1 MKFDV
6 YCDESRP
13 EALTSKAENAA
24 RYLVIGSLWLPS
36 ADRAKRKAQVHALK
50 DLGKI
55 GGELKW
61 AKVSSSR
68 LATYTGLIDWFFEAG
83 EDLRFRAIVVDR
95 TKLDMVKF
103 HNGDGELGFYKFYYF
118 LLHGWILDQNEYQV
132 FCDLK
137 RNREQDRLHVLRR
150 VLVRSNLT
158 SDIQS
163 VQGIESEES
172 VLIQTVDLFTG
183 MVAARFNQ
191 SLNTGSAKAAVVE
204 HLERRL
210 GHGIRHTPKAEEK
223 FNVFAIQPGGG
234 W

>member
-13 EALTSKAENAA
+13 EALTSKAQNAA
-24 RYLVIGSLWLPS
+24 RYLVIGSLWLPGS
-36 ADRAKRKAQVHALK
+36 DRAKRKAEVHSLK
-50 DLGKI
+50 DSGKI

-61 AKVSSSR
+61 SKVSASR
-68 LATYTGLIDWFFEAG
+68 LATYTGLIDWFFDAG
-83 EDLRFRAIVVDR
+83 QDLRFRAIVVDR

-118 LLHGWILDQNEYQV
+118 LLHGWVLDLNEYQI

-150 VLVRSNLT
+150 VLVCSNLT
-158 SDIQS
+158 SQIQS
-163 VQGIESEES
+163 VQGIESAES
-172 VLIQTVDLFTG
+172 VLIQAVDLMTG
-183 MVAARFNQ
+183 MVAARFNE
-191 SLNTGSAKAAVVE
+191 SLNPGTAKTSVVE
-204 HLERRL
+204 HLERRM

-223 FNVFAIQPGGG
+223 FNVFAIRPGGG